1 MSEKE
6 KKEKKIIEIL
16 KKEQSGVERRFKKD
30 EQSGVERR
38 RSTEKKKEKEE

>member
-30 EQSGVERR
+30 EQTGVERR
-38 RSTEKKKEKEE
+38 TTKNKKKGDK